1 MHCRHAGHPI
11 VGDSKYGERA
21 LDRPLAR
28 RRPELMLHAYRLTL
42 THPTHGGRLTI
53 TSNPPETWQPLLDT
67 AGLALKNHQ
76 PPR

>member
-1 MHCRHAGHPI
+1 M
-11 VGDSKYGERA
+11 
-21 LDRPLAR
+21 AR